1 MRATDPLQDLRLRP
15 AETSRPSRSRRN
27 VDRNLRGDKPADL
40 PVQAPTKF
48 ELAINLKV
56 ANALGLS
63 VPPTPP
69 TRFNARE
76 TAELKSMLANF
87 SASSSN
93 ALVSNLISI
102 MLSS

>member
-1 MRATDPLQDLRLRP
+1 M
-15 AETSRPSRSRRN
+15 S
-27 VDRNLRGDKPADL
+27 
-40 PVQAPTKF
+40 
-48 ELAINLKV
+48 
-56 ANALGLS
+56 
-63 VPPTPP
+63 P